1 MGQTTAITD
10 LLDIF
15 IDVFDDDEITI
26 SPDTNSKDIKNWDSV
41 AQVMLISAIEKKFA
55 VRFTG
60 NEIVRLQCVGD
71 LIDAIERKRG
81 SNE

>member
-1 MGQTTAITD
+1 MDQTTI
-10 LLDIF
+10 LNQLQDIF

-26 SPDTNSKDIKNWDSV
+26 SRNTNSKDIKNWDSV

-60 NEIVRLQCVGD
+60 SEIVQLQCVGD
-71 LIDAIERKRG
+71 LIDTIGRKQ
-81 SNE
+81 